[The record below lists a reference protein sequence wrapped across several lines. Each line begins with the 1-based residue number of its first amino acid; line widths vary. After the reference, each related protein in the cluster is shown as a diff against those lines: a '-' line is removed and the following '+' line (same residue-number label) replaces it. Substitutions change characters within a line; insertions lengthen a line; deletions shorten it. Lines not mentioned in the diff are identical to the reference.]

1 MTWGASIGV
10 AGPRAVAGVRLPLEL
25 MHFAVRLLVVLCDGD
40 ARNAYGHHD
49 TGNAAVPAWPP
60 PGEAADASNHDQAC
74 LNSTSPEA
82 DWIGSVRVRGG

>member
-1 MTWGASIGV
+1 MSNTYQKNRRRAQPGPV
-10 AGPRAVAGVRLPLEL
+10 AGEVAVPEQVIVSMAEI
-25 MHFAVRLLVVLCDGD
+25 AD
-40 ARNAYGHHD
+40 GHHD
-49 TGNAAVPAWPP
+49 TGNAAVPARPP